1 MTNEELAVKA
11 KDGDQDA
18 LLELWKQNSG
28 LIYLK
33 SRSTFNAV
41 QLFGRYDVDLDD
53 LMQSAFLGL
62 WEAVE
67 RFEPGGEY
75 TFTTFLNTTLK
86 TAFSEATGKRTRRQ
100 LRDPLN
106 LNMALS
112 LDAPLGD
119 DPEGA
124 TLGDIIPDPK
134 DAYSEAEEKLW
145 QEQLHA
151 EMEKALSRLEP
162 EQRTVLRLR
171 FYEGLNR
178 EAIAAQMGMS
188 ESAVRTLEYHAFTEL
203 RKPRI
208 RRGLEDYIDLHT
220 NFYAVGS
227 WERQESPVEFS
238 VVRREEMRER
248 YARRFERE
256 PATIPAL

>member
-33 SRSTFNAV
+33 SRSKFNAV

-75 TFTTFLNTTLK
+75 TFTAYLNTTLK
-86 TAFSEATGKRTRRQ
+86 TALAEATGGRTKRQ

-106 LNMALS
+106 TALS
-112 LDAPLGD
+112 LDVPLDDD
-119 DPEGA
+119 DPDGA
-124 TLGDIIPDPK
+124 TLEAIVPDPK
-134 DAYSEAEEKLW
+134 DAYSEAIERIW
-145 QEQLHA
+145 REQLHA
-151 EMEKALSRLEP
+151 EMEKALNRLEP
-162 EQRTVLRLR
+162 DHRTVLRLR

-188 ESAVRTLEYHAFTEL
+188 ESAVRTLEGHALAEL
-203 RKPRI
+203 RKPRM

-238 VVRREEMRER
+238 VVRREELRER